1 MRRSAPTAPRP
12 RVAIPRKRRRSSSR
26 RRGYL
31 ALGFV
36 ARRDALV
43 KMYVFMKSA
52 DKEVDTRTSARM
64 IGDVAL
70 CAGG

>member
-1 MRRSAPTAPRP
+1 
-12 RVAIPRKRRRSSSR
+12 
-26 RRGYL
+26 
-31 ALGFV
+31 
-36 ARRDALV
+36 
-43 KMYVFMKSA
+43 MYVSMKSG